1 MCRIRKEEIRV
12 QRRFC
17 AEDQVLE
24 LYQQSK
30 IQEMPTITPEHKRK
44 ARLDAVTWKYDCIQQ
59 YKKSCF
65 QFAEAVAYREWHD
78 RFQNLNQKHFVEQ
91 FIQKA
96 NELPEA
102 NRILLD
108 LLYEAAWRTIFVFK
122 YGDEPED
129 VTAPWYDKVGGEE

>member
-1 MCRIRKEEIRV
+1 MR
-12 QRRFC
+12 
-17 AEDQVLE
+17 
-24 LYQQSK
+24 
-30 IQEMPTITPEHKRK
+30 
-44 ARLDAVTWKYDCIQQ
+44 YD
-59 YKKSCF
+59 KKSCF

-78 RFQNLNQKHFVEQ
+78 RFQNLNQKHFIEQ

-129 VTAPWYDKVGGEE
+129 APAPWYDKVGGEE